1 MSTPMELNLETN
13 PAALGWRMSGKLDAH
28 TLKDKINMGQ
38 QAAICF
44 LLHLEYL
51 SFVGR
56 LTVF

>member
-1 MSTPMELNLETN
+1 MELNLETN